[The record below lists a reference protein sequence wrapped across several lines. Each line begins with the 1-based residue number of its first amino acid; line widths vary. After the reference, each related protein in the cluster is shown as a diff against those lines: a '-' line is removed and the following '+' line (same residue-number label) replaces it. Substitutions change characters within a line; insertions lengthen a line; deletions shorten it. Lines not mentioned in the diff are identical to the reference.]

1 MEEREPRLFWWFCIN
16 NFPEVTME
24 IRLFVTWLRPPGVI
38 FAASGGWR
46 YGRDLCRATYEG
58 IHVHPFDIDSCTLTL
73 TADRPRH
80 TANCTTAL
88 PKVSSRVYVCTNAS
102 ELITT
107 QQESSGL
114 HKSWS
119 TQSLMHVHI
128 GSYWRSWDSS
138 SWDDSLCFITKVW
151 LVTLIGLTSSLST
164 FEMIKKHACIPGQ
177 GSK

>member
-1 MEEREPRLFWWFCIN
+1 MGGDIG
-16 NFPEVTME
+16 VT
-24 IRLFVTWLRPPGVI
+24 I
-38 FAASGGWR
+38 
-46 YGRDLCRATYEG
+46 CRATYEG

-80 TANCTTAL
+80 TANCSTAL

-128 GSYWRSWDSS
+128 ATGDLETLHPGTTACV
-138 SWDDSLCFITKVW
+138 SLRRFGW
-151 LVTLIGLTSSLST
+151 
-164 FEMIKKHACIPGQ
+164 
-177 GSK
+177 